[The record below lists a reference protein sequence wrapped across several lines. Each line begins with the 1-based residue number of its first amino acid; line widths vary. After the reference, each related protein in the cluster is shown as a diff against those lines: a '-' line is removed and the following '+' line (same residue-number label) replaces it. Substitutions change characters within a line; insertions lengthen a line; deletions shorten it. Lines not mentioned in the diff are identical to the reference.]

1 MLRGKK
7 YKKLTLTIVYIVL
20 GIAVFS
26 AIFPVSW
33 MILSSF
39 KTRIQ
44 IFSIPPTFV
53 FKPTF
58 SNYQE
63 MFAAK
68 GSARYSQEGYLK
80 YILNSLII
88 ATFSTLFSLLIGS
101 LAAYSLSR
109 FRFWHHEDIAFWILS
124 TRMAPAAA
132 AVLPFYLILK
142 TFHLLDTQTGL
153 ILVYTVFNLA
163 FVVWMMRSF
172 FNEIPRE
179 LDEASMIDG
188 CSRIGSLIK
197 VIFPLASPGFVA
209 TAVFCMI
216 FSWNEFYFALILT
229 GTKARTL
236 PVAVT
241 GLITPS
247 ETLWGLICAIG
258 SFMFIPLLIFAWFL
272 QRYLLR
278 GLTFGAIK

>member
-1 MLRGKK
+1 MLKIKRNKK
-7 YKKLTLTIVYIVL
+7 ITYFIVYVVL
-20 GIAVFS
+20 FIAIIA
-26 AIFPVSW
+26 AIFPVAW
-33 MILSSF
+33 MILTSF
-39 KTRIQ
+39 KTRVQ
-44 IFSIPPTFV
+44 IFSIPPTLI
-53 FKPTF
+53 FKPTLA
-58 SNYQE
+58 NYQE

-80 YILNSLII
+80 YIINSLVI
-88 ATFSTLFSLLIGS
+88 ATISTLVSLFIGS

-109 FRFWHHEDIAFWILS
+109 FRFWRHEDIAFWILS

-142 TFHLLDTQTGL
+142 TFHLLDTQAGL
-153 ILVYTVFNLA
+153 IIVYTVFNLA
-163 FVVWMMRSF
+163 FVIWMMRSF
-172 FNEIPRE
+172 FDEIPRE

-188 CSRIGSLIK
+188 CSRFRSLVK
-197 VIFPLASPGFVA
+197 VIFPLSAPGIVA

-229 GTKARTL
+229 GTRARTL
-236 PVAVT
+236 PVAAT

-247 ETLWGLICAIG
+247 ETLWGLICSIG
-258 SFMFIPLLIFAWFL
+258 TFMFIPLLIFAWFL